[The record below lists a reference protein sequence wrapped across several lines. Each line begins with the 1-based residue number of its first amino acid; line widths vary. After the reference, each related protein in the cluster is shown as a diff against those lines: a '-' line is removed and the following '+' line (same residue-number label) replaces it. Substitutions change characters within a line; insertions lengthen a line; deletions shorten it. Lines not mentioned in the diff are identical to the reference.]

1 MESDSRPSHYTS
13 YGSTIKEQVFDLL
26 DNNPLLL
33 PLKICEIL
41 DLDVKNQVQ
50 YVRNLR
56 SEWKNNTRFRQGLG
70 CPDSQ
75 HGCHGWAVVP
85 ERVAVEAALRVGWV
99 KTRAK
104 NGMVIWKSEL
114 GRLEWFPTI
123 MRVNVWV
130 RSPANKGKALQ
141 LLCHAFS
148 WNGLISDI
156 KTLEKFMASFRWG
169 AVMIFLKQGRCCLG
183 GL

>member
-1 MESDSRPSHYTS
+1 MESNPKPSHYAG

-26 DNNPLLL
+26 DKNPLRL

-56 SEWKNNTRFRQGLG
+56 SEWKNNRRYRQGLS
-70 CPDSQ
+70 CPNSQ

-85 ERVAVEAALRVGWV
+85 ERVAVESALRVGWV
-99 KTRAK
+99 KTKAK

-114 GRLEWFPTI
+114 GRLEWFPTT
-123 MRVNVWV
+123 MRV
-130 RSPANKGKALQ
+130 
-141 LLCHAFS
+141 HAC
-148 WNGLISDI
+148 ID
-156 KTLEKFMASFRWG
+156 
-169 AVMIFLKQGRCCLG
+169 Q
-183 GL
+183 